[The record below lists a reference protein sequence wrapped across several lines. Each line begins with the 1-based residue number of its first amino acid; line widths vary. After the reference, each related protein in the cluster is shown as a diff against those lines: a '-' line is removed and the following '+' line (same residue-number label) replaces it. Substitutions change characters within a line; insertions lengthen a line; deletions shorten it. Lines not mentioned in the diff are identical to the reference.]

1 MTKEEASIFYM
12 EACERIHHATSLLH
26 ESLYSEDGNNVLTE
40 IEDVMSNIKDFR
52 VWVNTELDLIK
63 EISKE
68 YEQYKQP
75 F

>member
-12 EACERIHHATSLLH
+12 EACERIHQATSTLH
-26 ESLYSEDGNNVLTE
+26 ESLYSEDGEDVLTE

>member
-1 MTKEEASIFYM
+1 MTKKEASIFYM
-12 EACERIHHATSLLH
+12 EACERIHHATSTLH
-26 ESLYSEDGNNVLTE
+26 ESLYSEDGEDVLTE

-68 YEQYKQP
+68 YDHDQQP

>member
-26 ESLYSEDGNNVLTE
+26 ESLYTEDGDDILTE

-63 EISKE
+63 EISRE
-68 YEQYKQP
+68 YEDNRGP

>member
-1 MTKEEASIFYM
+1 M
-12 EACERIHHATSLLH
+12 EACERILQATSTLH
-26 ESLYSEDGNNVLTE
+26 ESLYSEDGYDVITE
-40 IEDVMSNIKDFR
+40 IEDVMSKIKDFR

>member
-1 MTKEEASIFYM
+1 MTEKEVSIFYL
-12 EACERIHHATSLLH
+12 EACDRIHNATSTLH
-26 ESLYSEDGNNVLTE
+26 EGLYNENGEDVLTE
-40 IEDVMSNIKDFR
+40 IEDVMSVIKDFR

-68 YEQYKQP
+68 YEHDKQP